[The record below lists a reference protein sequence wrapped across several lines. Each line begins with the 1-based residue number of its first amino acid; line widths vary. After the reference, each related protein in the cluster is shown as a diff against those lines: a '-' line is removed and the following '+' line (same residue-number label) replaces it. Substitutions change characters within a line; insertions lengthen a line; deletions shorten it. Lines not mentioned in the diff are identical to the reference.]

1 MLEACRPRRCQVLA
15 WGPRRLAAAA
25 TGRSPLV
32 QTALPNGVAPSCWS
46 TVPSAV
52 SDVSGAGAFVRAV
65 CRACA
70 HPTQF
75 VVQSIFVVHPRSE
88 CRSRNSPLRS
98 QAVYR
103 ELQRPYPA
111 VPRDAVIRRF
121 GRVVEAVQLRMDSKR
136 GPSCGYVRLPAQP
149 FEAAQDDARGQSKA
163 GRGHG
168 QTGGRS
174 CCCGGRRDARIL
186 FRRVESHGPGRGD
199 DGGRIL

>member
-25 TGRSPLV
+25 TGRSRLV
-32 QTALPNGVAPSCWS
+32 QTALPNGVAGRR
-46 TVPSAV
+46 VPSAV
-52 SDVSGAGAFVRAV
+52 SDVSGAGAFARAV
-65 CRACA
+65 CRECA
-70 HPTQF
+70 
-75 VVQSIFVVHPRSE
+75 
-88 CRSRNSPLRS
+88 
-98 QAVYR
+98 
-103 ELQRPYPA
+103 PYP
-111 VPRDAVIRRF
+111 IRRSVNIRRAPTLRMSLSQQSPALASCLSRAPAPLPSRAARRGDRHF
-121 GRVVEAVQLRMDSKR
+121 GRVVEAAQLRMDSKR
-136 GPSCGYVRLPAQP
+136 GYVRLPAQP

>member
-1 MLEACRPRRCQVLA
+1 MLEACR
-15 WGPRRLAAAA
+15 PRRLAAAA

-46 TVPSAV
+46 TAPSAV
-52 SDVSGAGAFVRAV
+52 SDVSGAGAFARAV
-65 CRACA
+65 CRECA
-70 HPTQF
+70 
-75 VVQSIFVVHPRSE
+75 
-88 CRSRNSPLRS
+88 
-98 QAVYR
+98 
-103 ELQRPYPA
+103 PYPIRRSVNIRRA
-111 VPRDAVIRRF
+111 PTLRMSLSQQSPALAGCLSRAPAPLPSRAARRGDRRF
-121 GRVVEAVQLRMDSKR
+121 GRVVEAAQLRMDSKR